1 MNTINFLDSQ
11 ILQYETN
18 QEIFQIRDNQGAF
31 IDVDSVDLIGMSQ
44 IKNTIY
50 IGLLIKVEK
59 KEYFI
64 SIEFYDHWDYIY
76 KDEMIEIIDLLSW
89 SIGAQIFNFNVSDHI
104 NLMIKNEAEN
114 RGQTTEEIKQEI
126 ATYGIGTGVLSE
138 LIYYTDIYFFYNIHK
153 KEIDKLSKEKEI
165 YKKVYE
171 AINKVL

>member
-1 MNTINFLDSQ
+1 MKAINFLDNQ
-11 ILQYETN
+11 ILQYEKN
-18 QEIFQIRDNQGAF
+18 EEIFEVRNQRGEF
-31 IDVDSVDLIGMSQ
+31 VDAKIIELIGMSQ
-44 IKNTIY
+44 IKNNIY
-50 IGLLIKVEK
+50 IGLLVEVDNTEK
-59 KEYFI
+59 QI
-64 SIEFYDHWDYIY
+64 SVEFYDHWSYIY
-76 KDEMIEIIDLLSW
+76 KDEMIELIDLLSW